1 MWQCFSHGDIILK
14 EEAKSKTTCL
24 QVICEYIIQ
33 LCRGFGHVAL
43 VKEKFHQQNICQFS
57 AAPDAGGVYSI
68 NNVLL
73 GQGLLHLLFGS
84 NSLN

>member
-1 MWQCFSHGDIILK
+1 MLYVSTLFDCAGVWGI
-14 EEAKSKTTCL
+14 
-24 QVICEYIIQ
+24 
-33 LCRGFGHVAL
+33 VAL

-57 AAPDAGGVYSI
+57 AAPDAEGVYSF
-68 NNVLL
+68 NHVLL